1 MTFLEDRFNAH
12 LSSLF
17 KTKHPDFI
25 PQISSLIPKVTTSP
39 QIWSFLSK
47 EILTPF
53 APKFKLYN
61 FEKYL
66 PQFRHKKTF
75 FPFNKKPSI
84 DSPSNES
91 IRSISE
97 DFSVDTCKDIKGL
110 KSPKIITRGS
120 FHQESSVFKLKS
132 CKLLQRKLGKPSL
145 INENLIFKK
154 SHSFNFEQ
162 AVDLFLEPPEKKPI
176 NSKSKLDKLR
186 SFAFSKN
193 KPSQQVSKDSNFSLS
208 KLLKKPKPDFRYI
221 FRRKSCTCK
230 SCGSSGKLDKIH
242 TIPQKIL
249 IKPKEKEPEK
259 AILLP
264 PNISSKQTS
273 YSTIQKHNSLKLD
286 EMEKSFK
293 DLKNLEIMKKPRISC
308 INMKIESLD
317 KLEKNSLSKKNSNN
331 SREILNLP
339 KKSFKFIDKKSVF
352 AMKNYGIFTD
362 RIRKTTP
369 LLNNTVSKEKPN
381 FTMNYSGHY
390 EAMSDRTYWTNEEKS
405 LELSEI
411 LYMNGSF
418 RTKEFFKKQIEN
430 LQTKIKPEI
439 RVRSPYLVNFI
450 SRNVSGKKTSYLE
463 EFNIKK

>member
-1 MTFLEDRFNAH
+1 
-12 LSSLF
+12 
-17 KTKHPDFI
+17 
-25 PQISSLIPKVTTSP
+25 
-39 QIWSFLSK
+39 
-47 EILTPF
+47 
-53 APKFKLYN
+53 
-61 FEKYL
+61 
-66 PQFRHKKTF
+66 
-75 FPFNKKPSI
+75 
-84 DSPSNES
+84 
-91 IRSISE
+91 
-97 DFSVDTCKDIKGL
+97 
-110 KSPKIITRGS
+110 
-120 FHQESSVFKLKS
+120 
-132 CKLLQRKLGKPSL
+132 
-145 INENLIFKK
+145 
-154 SHSFNFEQ
+154 
-162 AVDLFLEPPEKKPI
+162 
-176 NSKSKLDKLR
+176 
-186 SFAFSKN
+186 
-193 KPSQQVSKDSNFSLS
+193 
-208 KLLKKPKPDFRYI
+208 
-221 FRRKSCTCK
+221 
-230 SCGSSGKLDKIH
+230 
-242 TIPQKIL
+242 
-249 IKPKEKEPEK
+249 
-259 AILLP
+259 
-264 PNISSKQTS
+264 
-273 YSTIQKHNSLKLD
+273 
-286 EMEKSFK
+286 
-293 DLKNLEIMKKPRISC
+293 
-308 INMKIESLD
+308 MKIESLD